1 MRALIFTATLM
12 SLVGLAQAQAQAPA
26 AGSGGGGPVTASDT
40 APNIPK
46 GAQPP
51 GTPSGATPGERE
63 LRNAAGQNVI
73 GKTATPGTAVP
84 GNTTAPDAG
93 VRK

>member
-1 MRALIFTATLM
+1 MRALIFAATLI
-12 SLVGLAQAQAQAPA
+12 SIAGLAQAQAPA
-26 AGSGGGGPVTASDT
+26 AGSGGGGPVSASDA
-40 APNIPK
+40 APNIPR
-46 GAQPP
+46 GVQPP
-51 GTPSGATPGERE
+51 GTPSGTTSGDRA